1 MSNSR
6 KNFDDKLSNF
16 MVDRG
21 TDGNIGVS
29 KSKLSKQH
37 KLFVGRDFSWL
48 DFNRRVLR
56 LAIDKEIP
64 FLERLKFL
72 AISSSN
78 LDEFIRVRL
87 TALYRDSRENPDT
100 IGISGISFDEEFSKV
115 LEDIKEFRAIQNK
128 VFYKLVDGLKK
139 RNVNIVKV
147 ENLDGDMTKSASKI
161 FVNEILPSLTPIAY
175 ESTKETPFVKS
186 GDLGLIVEASDCKHS
201 KSIFTFVPI
210 SKVFDR
216 LICVD
221 AKTGTYVMIEDLVKN
236 NIQALFNKKKIHYV
250 GQFRVLRE
258 GDIEL
263 DNNNEISI
271 VDRMIEFL
279 YRREKSDPIFLE
291 IDEDMPKNVIKVI
304 KEVMDIKNKFIYRT
318 NITDFKFLFN
328 VPVKTGEVYEPF
340 SPQHPQEFMGQESV
354 MDAMRDEDILIC
366 HPYDS
371 YDPVIKLLEEAAV
384 DPRVMVI
391 RNTLYRVSSEN
402 SPIVNAL
409 CKAARNGKQVCVLL
423 EIKARFDEEQ
433 NISIIEKMS
442 RAGIQITYGL
452 EELKTHCKML
462 SILRNNNRELEFF
475 THVATGNYND
485 KTATMYSDVSYFTC
499 NRKIGEDV
507 INIFNFISGFTTPN
521 PIKSK
526 RVFYSPKSLRTRIEA
541 LIENEENN
549 VKKGKEGKVILKLN
563 SISDKRMIERIYLAS
578 ERGVKFEIIVRGIC
592 SIKPI
597 NKNIVIK
604 SIVGRYLE
612 HARIYYFYNG
622 GKSKTYISSADFLT
636 RNLDKRVEL
645 LVEVAEDIC
654 KRKLVN
660 ILRLNIKD
668 TENSF
673 YMKADGT
680 FSAPVK
686 DKKNGVDIFSEM
698 IKLSKNEVYIPK
710 KRKKI

>member
-1 MSNSR
+1 MSSIDKAIENLINS
-6 KNFDDKLSNF
+6 KKGEVAAD
-16 MVDRG
+16 
-21 TDGNIGVS
+21 S
-29 KSKLSKQH
+29 K
-37 KLFVGRDFSWL
+37 KLFIGRDFSWL
-48 DFNRRVLR
+48 DFNRRVLQ
-56 LAIDKEIP
+56 LSIDKEVP

-87 TALYRDSRENPDT
+87 TALYRDARDNPDR
-100 IGISGISFDEEFSKV
+100 IGISGISFDEEFVKV
-115 LEDIKEFRAIQNK
+115 LEGIKDFRTIQNR
-128 VFYKLVDGLKK
+128 VYYKLVDGLKK
-139 RNVNIVKV
+139 RSVNIAKVK
-147 ENLDGDMTKSASKI
+147 NLDGEMTKSARKI
-161 FVNEILPSLTPIAY
+161 FMDKILPSLTPITY
-175 ESTKETPFVKS
+175 ESTKEIPFVKS
-186 GDLGLIVEASDCKHS
+186 GDLALIVEASEYKYS
-201 KSIFTFVPI
+201 KTVFTFIPI

-216 LICVD
+216 LICID
-221 AKTGTYVMIEDLVKN
+221 SETDTYVMIEDLIKN

-250 GQFRVLRE
+250 GLFRVLRE
-258 GDIEL
+258 GDIQL
-263 DNNNEISI
+263 DTNNEISI
-271 VDRMIEFL
+271 VDRMVEFL

-291 IDEDMPKNVIKVI
+291 IEEDMPKNVLKVI
-304 KEVMDIKNKFIYRT
+304 KDVMDIKNKFIYKT
-318 NITDFKFLFN
+318 NVMDLKFLSN
-328 VPVKTGEVYEPF
+328 VPAISNESFKPFEP
-340 SPQHPQEFMGQESV
+340 QQPQEFIGQESV
-354 MDAMRDEDILIC
+354 MEAMIDEDIMIC

-371 YDPVIKLLEEAAV
+371 YDPVVRLLEEAAV

-423 EIKARFDEEQ
+423 ELKARFDEEQ
-433 NISIIEKMS
+433 NISIIEKMN

-452 EELKTHCKML
+452 EKLKTHCKML
-462 SILRNNNRELEFF
+462 SILRNSSGELEYF

-485 KTATMYSDVSYFTC
+485 KTAKQYSDVSYFTC
-499 NRKIGEDV
+499 NRKIGDDV

-526 RVFYSPKSLRTRIEA
+526 RVFYSPKTLRAKIEA

-549 VKKGKEGKVILKLN
+549 VKRGKEGKVILKLN
-563 SISDKRMIERIYLAS
+563 SISDKKMISRIYLAS
-578 ERGVKFEIIVRGIC
+578 QRGVKFELIVRGIC

-622 GKSKTYISSADFLT
+622 GKSKTFISSADFLT

-654 KRKLVN
+654 KRKLLN
-660 ILRLNIKD
+660 ILRLNVKD

-673 YMKADGT
+673 YMRPDGT
-680 FSAPVK
+680 FAPPVR
-686 DKKNGVDIFSEM
+686 DRKNGIDVFDEM
-698 IKLSKNEVYIPK
+698 IKISKNEIYLPK

>member
-1 MSNSR
+1 MSKHDEALKILQKYMNDKDS
-6 KNFDDKLSNF
+6 KTPIKESDKLF
-16 MVDRG
+16 
-21 TDGNIGVS
+21 I
-29 KSKLSKQH
+29 
-37 KLFVGRDFSWL
+37 GRDLSWL
-48 DFNRRVLR
+48 DFNRRVLH
-56 LAIDKEIP
+56 LAIDNEVP

-87 TALYRDSRENPDT
+87 TALYRDSRENPNH

-115 LEDIKEFRAIQNK
+115 LEGIRDFRAIQNQ
-128 VFYKLVDGLKK
+128 VYYKLVDGLKK
-139 RNVNIVKV
+139 RNVNITKVK
-147 ENLDGDMTKSASKI
+147 NLDGEMTKSARKI
-161 FVNEILPSLTPIAY
+161 FMNQILPSLTPIAY

-186 GDLGLIVEASDCKHS
+186 GDIGLIVEASEYKHS
-201 KSIFTFVPI
+201 KTVFTFVPI

-221 AKTGTYVMIEDLVKN
+221 SKTDTYVMIEDLVKN
-236 NIQALFNKKKIHYV
+236 NIQALFHRKQIKYV
-250 GQFRVLRE
+250 GLFRVLRE

-263 DNNNEISI
+263 DTNNEISI
-271 VDRMIEFL
+271 VDRVVEFL

-291 IDEDMPKNVIKVI
+291 IEDDMPKNVLKVL
-304 KEVMDIKNKFIYRT
+304 KEVLEIKNKFIYKT
-318 NITDFKFLFN
+318 KIMDLKFLAS
-328 VPVKTGEVYEPF
+328 VPVEMDYSCTYKPFEP
-340 SPQHPQEFMGQESV
+340 QQPQEFIGHERV
-354 MDAMRDEDILIC
+354 MDAMQDEDILIC

-371 YDPVIKLLEEAAV
+371 YDPVVKLLEEAAV

-423 EIKARFDEEQ
+423 ELKARFDEEQ

-452 EELKTHCKML
+452 EKLKTHCKML
-462 SILRNNNRELEFF
+462 SILRNGNRELEFF

-485 KTATMYSDVSYFTC
+485 KTAKMYSDVSYFTC

-526 RVFYSPKSLRTRIEA
+526 RVYYSPKTLREKIES

-563 SISDKRMIERIYLAS
+563 SISDKRMIRRIYLAS
-578 ERGVKFEIIVRGIC
+578 QRGVKFEIIVRGIC

-597 NKNIVIK
+597 NNNIVIK

-622 GKSKTYISSADFLT
+622 GKSKTFISSADFLT

-654 KRKLVN
+654 KRKLLN
-660 ILRLNIKD
+660 ILRLNVKD

-673 YMKADGT
+673 YMKSDGT
-680 FSAPVK
+680 FTPPVK
-686 DKKNGVDIFSEM
+686 DKKNPINVFDEM
-698 IKLSKNEVYIPK
+698 IKISKNEIYLPK

>member
-1 MSNSR
+1 MSNSGK
-6 KNFDDKLSNF
+6 KNQDKLKEAIRRIENKDNADQGKTKF
-16 MVDRG
+16 
-21 TDGNIGVS
+21 S
-29 KSKLSKQH
+29 KSDN
-37 KLFVGRDFSWL
+37 LFIGRDFSWL
-48 DFNRRVLR
+48 DFNRRVLQ
-56 LAIDKEIP
+56 LAIDKEVP

-87 TALYRDSRENPDT
+87 TALYRDSRENPERL
-100 IGISGISFDEEFSKV
+100 GIAGISFDEEFSKV
-115 LEDIKEFRAIQNK
+115 LEEIKDFRAIQNK
-128 VFYKLVDGLKK
+128 VFYKLVDGMKK

-147 ENLDGDMTKSASKI
+147 ENLDGEMTKSASKI
-161 FVNEILPSLTPIAY
+161 FMNEILPSLTPIAY

-186 GDLGLIVEASDCKHS
+186 GDLVLVVEASDYKHA
-201 KSIFTFVPI
+201 KSVFTFVPI

-216 LICVD
+216 LVCVD
-221 AKTGTYVMIEDLVKN
+221 SKAGIYVMIEDLVKN

-263 DNNNEISI
+263 DRNNEISI

-291 IDEDMPKNVIKVI
+291 IDEDMPKNVVKVI

-318 NITDFKFLFN
+318 TITDFKFLFN
-328 VPVKTGEVYEPF
+328 PPVRTNEVYDPF
-340 SPQHPQEFMGQESV
+340 LPQHPQEFMGQESV
-354 MDAMRDEDILIC
+354 MEAMRDEDILIC

-371 YDPVIKLLEEAAV
+371 YDPVIKLLDEAAV

-423 EIKARFDEEQ
+423 ELKARFDEEQ

-526 RVFYSPKSLRTRIEA
+526 RVFYSPKSLRAKIES

-563 SISDKRMIERIYLAS
+563 SLSDKKMIERIYIAS
-578 ERGVKFEIIVRGIC
+578 ERGVQFELIVRGIC

-622 GKSKTYISSADFLT
+622 GKSKTFISSADFLT

-645 LVEVAEDIC
+645 LVEVAEDTC
-654 KRKLVN
+654 KRKLLN

-673 YMKADGT
+673 YMKPNGS
-680 FSAPVK
+680 FVAPVR
-686 DKKNGVDIFSEM
+686 DKKNGVDIFNEM
-698 IKLSKNEVYIPK
+698 IKLSKNEIYLPK